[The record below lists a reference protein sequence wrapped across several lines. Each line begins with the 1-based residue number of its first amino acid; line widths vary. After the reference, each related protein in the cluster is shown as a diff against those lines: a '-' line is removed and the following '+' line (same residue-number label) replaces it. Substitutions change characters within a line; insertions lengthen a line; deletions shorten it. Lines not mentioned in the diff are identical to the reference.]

1 MAIQRLKILALCS
14 WYPNDFNPTLGNFVK
29 KHAEAASL
37 YNDVVSLSVFPSSL
51 DEKIRLVE
59 TRTRTFSEIVV
70 YYPKTTSK
78 FHLWNMFRNYFAH
91 RKAFKKGYKT
101 VKSIIGKPDLIHLN
115 ITYPLGIWAFYLKWR
130 KDIPYVITE
139 NATGLHVGTD
149 HSYPKIILSL
159 CKFIVRRAS
168 ILLPVSEDLKS
179 YMQILSPKSQFAII
193 SNVVDEE
200 IFKYSEKQKELKTK
214 TFIHISTGK
223 DEHKNISGILSCI
236 SSISKYRKDF
246 HLKIVSDGDVGY
258 AKEKIEVLGIQDS
271 VTFYSTKST
280 KEIASM
286 IDNSSALLLF
296 SNYENFPCVIAE
308 SLMMGKPV
316 ISTDVNGIP
325 EHVNSKNGILIPK
338 GDEAQLEKAICD
350 FLDAKFTFDS
360 NEIHSYAFKHFSYQ
374 EVGKQFDEQY
384 RIVLNSKT
392 Q

>member
-1 MAIQRLKILALCS
+1 MATQRLKILALCS
-14 WYPNDFNPTLGNFVK
+14 WYPNDFKPTLGNFVK
-29 KHAEAASL
+29 KHAEAASR
-37 YNDVVSLSVFPSSL
+37 YNDIVCLSVFPSLL
-51 DEKIRLVE
+51 DKKIRLVE
-59 TRTRTFSEIVV
+59 TRTRTFSEIIV

-78 FHLWNMFRNYFAH
+78 FRLWNKFRNYLAH

-139 NATGLHVGTD
+139 NATGLHIGTA
-149 HSYPKIILSL
+149 HSYPKSILFL
-159 CKFIVRRAS
+159 CKLILRRAS
-168 ILLPVSEDLKS
+168 ILLPVSEDLKR
-179 YMQILSPKSQFAII
+179 YMKILSPKSKFAII

-200 IFKYSEKQKELKTK
+200 VFKYSEKQIEPTIKS
-214 TFIHISTGK
+214 FIHISTAK

-236 SSISKYRKDF
+236 SRISNYRKDF
-246 HLKIVSDGDVGY
+246 HLKIVSDGDVAY
-258 AKEKIEVLGIQDS
+258 AKEKIEILGIQDS
-271 VTFYSTKST
+271 VTFYPTMPT
-280 KEIASM
+280 KEISGM
-286 IDNSSALLLF
+286 IENSSALLLF

-325 EHVNSKNGILIPK
+325 EHVNSNNGILIPK
-338 GDEAQLEKAICD
+338 GDEVQLEKAICD
-350 FLDAKFTFDS
+350 FLDGKFTFNS

-384 RIVLNSKT
+384 RMILNSKNK
-392 Q
+392 